1 MATSA
6 TVGDG
11 SVVAAESLEHP
22 LVPAARLTLAAL
34 RFAPRRPD
42 HGALEPG
49 LLSSASF
56 P

>member
-22 LVPAARLTLAAL
+22 LVPAARQRSQ
-34 RFAPRRPD
+34 RFDSHPGVRIT
-42 HGALEPG
+42 EP
-49 LLSSASF
+49 SNQDC
-56 P
+56 